1 MRQGGTVINKKNN
14 KIMADDIMKVL
25 AEGGNQLVL
34 TTAEDLK
41 MLARAVIEEMRTP
54 EDGKSQDQ
62 AEENARLREEIMRL
76 KEQIQGQNPKD
87 GNSTMG
93 LMSSKEVCQL
103 LKVSLPTLWRWNKA
117 GFLVP
122 LKIGRGKNSLKY
134 KPEDV
139 NRILTIRR

>member
-1 MRQGGTVINKKNN
+1 
-14 KIMADDIMKVL
+14 MAKDIMEVL

-41 MLARAVIEEMRTP
+41 ILARAVVEEMRAP
-54 EDGKSQDQ
+54 EDGKTHYLV
-62 AEENARLREEIMRL
+62 EENARLREEIMRL

-93 LMSSKEVCQL
+93 LMSSKDVCQL
-103 LKVSLPTLWRWNKA
+103 LGVSLPTLWRWQKA

-122 LKIGRGKNSLKY
+122 LKIGKGKNSLKY
-134 KPEDV
+134 KREDV
-139 NRILTIRR
+139 NRILSKR

>member
-1 MRQGGTVINKKNN
+1 
-14 KIMADDIMKVL
+14 MAKDIMEVL

-41 MLARAVIEEMRTP
+41 ILARAVVEEMRAP
-54 EDGKSQDQ
+54 EDGKTHYL

-76 KEQIQGQNPKD
+76 KAQIQEQNSKD
-87 GNSTMG
+87 GNSTTG

-103 LKVSLPTLWRWNKA
+103 LKVSLPTLWRWNKV

-122 LKIGRGKNSLKY
+122 LKIGKGKNSLKY
-134 KPEDV
+134 KREDV
-139 NRILTIRR
+139 NRILSKR

>member
-1 MRQGGTVINKKNN
+1 
-14 KIMADDIMKVL
+14 MAKDIMEVL

-41 MLARAVIEEMRTP
+41 ILARAVVEEMRAP
-54 EDGKSQDQ
+54 EDGKTHYL

-76 KEQIQGQNPKD
+76 KAQIQEQNSKD
-87 GNSTMG
+87 GNSTTG

-122 LKIGRGKNSLKY
+122 LKIGKGKYSLKY

-139 NRILTIRR
+139 NRILTIKR

>member
-1 MRQGGTVINKKNN
+1 
-14 KIMADDIMKVL
+14 MAKDIMEVL

-41 MLARAVIEEMRTP
+41 ILARAVVEAMRAP
-54 EDGKSQDQ
+54 EDGKTHYL

-76 KEQIQGQNPKD
+76 KAQIQEQNSKD
-87 GNSTMG
+87 GNSTTG

-122 LKIGRGKNSLKY
+122 LKIGKGKYSLKY
-134 KPEDV
+134 KREDV
-139 NRILTIRR
+139 NRILSKR